1 MMKKSSAWRFVR
13 WAAAA
18 TLAMISTGV
27 FAAGH
32 EGTDGQKEVATGWFN
47 ASCGALDKYKAYV
60 EQHMADDGVL
70 IPARYVGLGFQ
81 LDGNLK
87 DEMRVEIVT
96 PDTPASKVLKKG
108 DVFVSV
114 NGVPSTYENRG
125 KMTFR
130 GKPGEP
136 VPAVILRDGKEME
149 IEVKRGVIEAVNN
162 KERVLKGLSI
172 ADAENWP
179 ADSCSLVEVIAEGN
193 VVYLHGKWTD
203 TEPETGYKI
212 KGQDISR
219 FEFNEAGQVS
229 KVWELGESQFVLE
242 QLGYTITR

>member
-1 MMKKSSAWRFVR
+1 MKKSNSWRFIR

-18 TLAMISTGV
+18 TLAINSAGV

-32 EGTDGQKEVATGWFN
+32 EGVDGHKEVATGWFN
-47 ASCGALDKYKAYV
+47 ASCGELDQFKAYI
-60 EQHMADDGVL
+60 EKHMADDGVL
-70 IPARYVGLGFQ
+70 VPARYVGLGFQ
-81 LDGNLK
+81 LDTNPE
-87 DEMRVEIVT
+87 DEMRVEMVT
-96 PDTPASKVLKKG
+96 PGTPASKVLKTG

-114 NGVPSTYENRG
+114 NGVQSTYENRD
-125 KMTFR
+125 KMSFR

-172 ADAENWP
+172 ADADNWP
-179 ADSCSLVEVIAEGN
+179 TDSCSLVEIVAEGN
-193 VVYLHGKWTD
+193 VVYLHGKWND
-203 TEPETGYKI
+203 TESETGYKF
-212 KGQDISR
+212 KGQGISR

-229 KVWELGESQFVLE
+229 KVWGLGESRFVLE
-242 QLGYTITR
+242 QLGYTIKR

>member
-1 MMKKSSAWRFVR
+1 MQTFIR
-13 WAAAA
+13 WVAAA
-18 TLAMISTGV
+18 TLAMISAGV

-32 EGTDGQKEVATGWFN
+32 EGSDGHKEVAAGWFN
-47 ASCGALDKYKAYV
+47 ASCGELDDSNP
-60 EQHMADDGVL
+60 E
-70 IPARYVGLGFQ
+70 
-81 LDGNLK
+81 
-87 DEMRVEIVT
+87 DEMRVEMVT
-96 PDTPASKVLKKG
+96 PGTPASKVLKKG

-114 NGVPSTYENRG
+114 NGVPSTYENRD

-136 VPAVILRDGKEME
+136 VPAVILRDGNEME

-172 ADAENWP
+172 ADADNWP
-179 ADSCSLVEVIAEGN
+179 TDSCSLVEVVAEGN
-193 VVYLHGKWTD
+193 VVYLHGKSSD
-203 TEPETGYKI
+203 TESETGYKF
-212 KGQDISR
+212 KGQGISR

-229 KVWELGESQFVLE
+229 KVWGLSESRFVLE

>member
-1 MMKKSSAWRFVR
+1 MKKLSSWRFIG

-27 FAAGH
+27 LADGH
-32 EGTDGQKEVATGWFN
+32 EGSGGQKEVATGWFN
-47 ASCGALDKYKAYV
+47 ASCGELDKFIAYV
-60 EQHMADDGVL
+60 EEHMADDGVL
-70 IPARYVGLGFQ
+70 IPARYVGLGFL
-81 LDGNLK
+81 LDSNPK
-87 DEMRVEIVT
+87 DEMRVEMVT

-114 NGVPSTYENRG
+114 NGVPATYENRD

-149 IEVKRGVIEAVNN
+149 IEVERGVIEALNN
-162 KERVLKGLSI
+162 KERVLEGLSI
-172 ADAENWP
+172 ADADNWP
-179 ADSCSLVEVIAEGN
+179 TESCSLVEVVAEGN
-193 VVYLHGKWTD
+193 VVYLHGKWSD
-203 TEPETGYKI
+203 TESETGYKF
-212 KGQDISR
+212 KGQGISR
-219 FEFNEAGQVS
+219 FEFNKAGQVS
-229 KVWELGESQFVLE
+229 KLWGLNEDQFILE

>member
-1 MMKKSSAWRFVR
+1 MQTFIR
-13 WAAAA
+13 WVAAA
-18 TLAMISTGV
+18 TLAMISAGV

-32 EGTDGQKEVATGWFN
+32 EGSDGHKEVAAGWFN
-47 ASCGALDKYKAYV
+47 ASCGELDQFRAYI
-60 EQHMADDGVL
+60 EKHMADDGVF

-81 LDGNLK
+81 LDSNPE
-87 DEMRVEIVT
+87 DEMRVEMVT
-96 PDTPASKVLKKG
+96 PGTPASKVLKKG

-114 NGVPSTYENRG
+114 NGVP
-125 KMTFR
+125 

-136 VPAVILRDGKEME
+136 VPAVILRDGNEME

-172 ADAENWP
+172 ADADNWP
-179 ADSCSLVEVIAEGN
+179 TDSCSLVEVVAEGN
-193 VVYLHGKWTD
+193 VVYLHGKSSD
-203 TEPETGYKI
+203 TESETGYKF
-212 KGQDISR
+212 KGQGISR

-229 KVWELGESQFVLE
+229 KVWGLSESRFVLE

>member
-1 MMKKSSAWRFVR
+1 MQTFIR

-18 TLAMISTGV
+18 TLAMISAGV

-32 EGTDGQKEVATGWFN
+32 EGSNGHKEVAVGWFN
-47 ASCGALDKYKAYV
+47 ASCGELDQFKAYI
-60 EQHMADDGVL
+60 EKHMADDGVS

-81 LDGNLK
+81 LDSNPE
-87 DEMRVEIVT
+87 DEMRVEMVT
-96 PDTPASKVLKKG
+96 PGTPASKVLKKG

-114 NGVPSTYENRG
+114 NGVPSTYENRD

-136 VPAVILRDGKEME
+136 VPAVI
-149 IEVKRGVIEAVNN
+149 VIEAMNN
-162 KERVLKGLSI
+162 KERVLEGLGI
-172 ADAENWP
+172 ADADNWP
-179 ADSCSLVEVIAEGN
+179 TDSCSLVEVVAEGN
-193 VVYLHGKWTD
+193 VVYLYGKWND
-203 TEPETGYKI
+203 TESETGYKF
-212 KGQDISR
+212 KGQGISR

-229 KVWELGESQFVLE
+229 KVWGLVESRFVLE

>member
-1 MMKKSSAWRFVR
+1 MKKSSSWRFIG

-18 TLAMISTGV
+18 TLAIISTGA

-32 EGTDGQKEVATGWFN
+32 EGSDGQKEVAKGWFN
-47 ASCGALDKYKAYV
+47 ASCGELDQFIAYV
-60 EQHMADDGVL
+60 EEHMADDGVS
-70 IPARYVGLGFQ
+70 IPARYVGLGFL
-81 LDGNLK
+81 LDSNPK
-87 DEMRVEIVT
+87 DEMRVEMVT

-114 NGVPSTYENRG
+114 NSVPATYENRD

-149 IEVKRGVIEAVNN
+149 IEVKRGVIAAVNN
-162 KERVLKGLSI
+162 KERVLEGLSV
-172 ADAENWP
+172 ADADNWP
-179 ADSCSLVEVIAEGN
+179 ADSCSLVEVVAEGD
-193 VVYLHGKWTD
+193 VVYLHGKWSY
-203 TEPETGYKI
+203 TERETGYKFE
-212 KGQDISR
+212 GQGISR

-229 KVWELGESQFVLE
+229 KVWGLGESQFVLE

>member
-1 MMKKSSAWRFVR
+1 MKKSSSWRFIC

-18 TLAMISTGV
+18 ILAMASTSV

-32 EGTDGQKEVATGWFN
+32 EGSDGQKEIATGWFN
-47 ASCGALDKYKAYV
+47 ASCGELDQFIAYI
-60 EQHMADDGVL
+60 EQHMAEDCVS
-70 IPARYVGLGFQ
+70 IPARYVGLGFL
-81 LDGNLK
+81 LDSNPK
-87 DEMRVEIVT
+87 DELRVEMVT

-114 NGVPSTYENRG
+114 NGLPATYENRD

-149 IEVKRGVIEAVNN
+149 IEVERGVIEAVNN
-162 KERVLKGLSI
+162 KERVLEGLRI
-172 ADAENWP
+172 ADADNWP
-179 ADSCSLVEVIAEGN
+179 TESCSLVEVVAEGN
-193 VVYLHGKWTD
+193 VVYLHGKWSD
-203 TEPETGYKI
+203 TESETGYKF
-212 KGQDISR
+212 KGQGISR

-229 KVWELGESQFVLE
+229 KVWGLGEDRFVLE